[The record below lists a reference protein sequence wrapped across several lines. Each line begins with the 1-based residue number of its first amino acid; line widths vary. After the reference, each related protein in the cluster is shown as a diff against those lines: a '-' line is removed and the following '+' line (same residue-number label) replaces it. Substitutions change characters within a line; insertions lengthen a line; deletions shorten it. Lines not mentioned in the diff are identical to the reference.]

1 MSMMLGVLDFDSSG
15 RIEYEELLSLLYA
28 NRREGRQ
35 KVVKDLQSEIRAMH
49 KARRDAQL
57 KRMKSG
63 NIEVAMQMEKAQ
75 EQKAAP
81 SKKAPSSSLLTRAAS
96 FSAQD
101 SLNLRVRK
109 QAEIECAPKE
119 SRTLSLRPGSYTWS
133 YLHAVQQV
141 DIVRVV

>member
-28 NRREGRQ
+28 NRKEGRQ
-35 KVVKDLQSEIRAMH
+35 KVVSDLQAEIRAMH

-63 NIEVAMQMEKAQ
+63 NIEVAMQMAKAQ
-75 EQKAAP
+75 EQKE
-81 SKKAPSSSLLTRAAS
+81 KKAPSSSPLTRAAS

-109 QAEIECAPKE
+109 QAAVECAPKE
-119 SRTLSLRPGSYTWS
+119 RRTLSLRPGSYTWS
-133 YLHAVQQV
+133 YLHAVHQV
-141 DIVRVV
+141 DIVCAQSS